1 MLDKDQEAQDNDQQY
16 QQAAD
21 DEQQWPEEQDA
32 FYARLLGGKD
42 EL

>member
-21 DEQQWPEEQDA
+21 DEQQWHEEQDA
-32 FYARLLGGKD
+32 FHARLLGGKD
-42 EL
+42 GL